1 MHLISDGFGVYTI
14 QITDVSSVL
23 QTHDREE
30 GTQLRSTGPMSA
42 RPCWIDGPQQQDSSD
57 DRAAMAR
64 GVLGIINTVYTVVGV
79 LNFHLIVKDV
89 IRLKTGLNSLGHR
102 RSNRFGA
109 AYI

>member
-1 MHLISDGFGVYTI
+1 MMNSGYKQYKSLM
-14 QITDVSSVL
+14 DVSSVL
-23 QTHDREE
+23 RKHA
-30 GTQLRSTGPMSA
+30 TGRRAHSSGVQAQGVPGHAGSVDLSSRTALMIEL
-42 RPCWIDGPQQQDSSD
+42 PC
-57 DRAAMAR
+57 MAR

-102 RSNRFGA
+102 RSNRIGA

>member
-30 GTQLRSTGPMSA
+30 GTQLRSTGP
-42 RPCWIDGPQQQDSSD
+42 RIDGPQHQDSTD

-89 IRLKTGLNSLGHR
+89 IRLKRAQIHRDR
-102 RSNRFGA
+102 RSNRIGA